1 MYRLFGKRLFDL
13 VFSLIGTIVCLPVF
27 LMVALL
33 IKIDSPGSVFF
44 IQKRMGKNGVL
55 FSLFKFRTMLSDHV
69 AEGLMF
75 EPGGKTRITRI
86 GRFLRNTKI
95 DELPQ
100 LWNVLIGDMSFVGP
114 RPEVPKYKEFYSG
127 ENSIVL
133 ATRPGITDMASVK
146 YRNEEQQLALAQDP
160 AKYYTQ
166 VILPDK
172 LKLNRDYVNNGIGL
186 VKDVAII
193 LKTLL
198 GIK

>member
-1 MYRLFGKRLFDL
+1 MYKLFGKRLFDL
-13 VFSLIGTIVCLPVF
+13 VFSLTGIVVCLPMF
-27 LMVALL
+27 LVVAIL
-33 IKIDSPGSVFF
+33 IKLDSPGPVFF
-44 IQKRMGKNGVL
+44 IQKRMGTNGVL
-55 FSLFKFRTMLSDHV
+55 FSLFKFRTMLRDNV

-75 EPGGKTRITRI
+75 EPGGKTRITRV
-86 GRFLRNTKI
+86 GRFLRNAKI

-114 RPEVPKYKEFYSG
+114 RPEVSKYKEFYSG
-127 ENSIVL
+127 ENSRVL
-133 ATRPGITDMASVK
+133 AIRPGITDMASVK